1 MDGKMPISVT
11 AITKHIQPT
20 LYPKVDDEATILLEY
35 PEATGIIEA
44 SWNWP
49 FGIKDMEVF
58 GTTGYL
64 HALNN
69 NTVLK
74 REKNTYD
81 TVAVKPAVYQN
92 NLPYLAKVL
101 SGEIHPVN
109 DLSSLENNVIV
120 VRILEAARKS
130 ALEGKRIPL

>member
-1 MDGKMPISVT
+1 
-11 AITKHIQPT
+11 
-20 LYPKVDDEATILLEY
+20 LEY

-49 FGIKDMEVF
+49 FGIKDMEVY

-69 NTVLK
+69 NTLQK

-81 TVAVKPAVYQN
+81 SVTVKPTTYKDN
-92 NLPYLAKVL
+92 IPYLQAIL
-101 SGEIHPVN
+101 RGEIHPVN
-109 DLSSLENNVIV
+109 DLSSLENNLIV
-120 VRILEAARKS
+120 VKILQAAKLS
-130 ALEGKRIPL
+130 AKEGKRIVL